1 MVATLDSIF
10 QKSNLAES
18 KKAAKMLFG
27 KLLISLRKSNHIK
40 LYSMLESVGDMDI
53 VDGVLKLTLA
63 DRTTYEMIDNKDDYA
78 VLNKEVDTLRP
89 GTIVELACN
98 GRRAFDPYQFE
109 TRLFNEFGK
118 ILTIKRK

>member
-1 MVATLDSIF
+1 MATIDTIF

-18 KKAAKMLFG
+18 KKEAKMLFG
-27 KLLISLRKSNHIK
+27 KMLISLRKNSHIK
-40 LYSMLESVGDMDI
+40 LYSMLESVNEMDI
-53 VDGVLKLTLA
+53 VDNVLKLTLS
-63 DRTTYEMIDNKDDYA
+63 DRTAYEMIDNKADLA
-78 VLNKEVDTLRP
+78 VLNQSASALRADT
-89 GTIVELACN
+89 TVELACN